1 MIDGFDKALYGN
13 DQFIRIHRFYS
24 ACLEARLE
32 RTHTVFSGAIGRQR
46 NGRDVSAFFSRQR
59 AYFSHE
65 RITVF
70 LRHYDISD
78 QNIKTL
84 ATNERGY
91 DIAIGRLRES
101 GELAV
106 PIMIDYLRNRARS
119 GHLPGTVALGTF
131 AL

>member
-1 MIDGFDKALYGN
+1 MPAWGWAIVVVAVAIVIALAIWQLWMRQRTKELQERFGYPALIDGFDKALYGN
-13 DQFIRIHRFYS
+13 GQFIRIHRFYS

-32 RTHTVFSGAIGRQR
+32 RTHTVFSGAKGRQR

-84 ATNERGY
+84 V
-91 DIAIGRLRES
+91 RL
-101 GELAV
+101 
-106 PIMIDYLRNRARS
+106 
-119 GHLPGTVALGTF
+119 LP
-131 AL
+131 